1 MWIEPKTNWLE
12 TDYFNYT
19 DYNRI
24 KNNIDYLRELALSL
38 YKNFPFEKFGSDKT
52 GYHDIPYADEFNLIE
67 RDLEYIRKGTYDFF
81 VKEMK
86 EWKENQPTPTYQD
99 FNRIESACLNLYNGL
114 TSQMENKKRLG
125 IRLGYQ
131 KGMIKV

>member
-24 KNNIDYLRELALSL
+24 KNNIDFLRVLAISL
-38 YKNFPFEKFGSDKT
+38 YEDFPFENLGSDKT
-52 GYHDIPYADEFNLIE
+52 GYQDIPYADEFNLIE
-67 RDLEYIRKGTYDFF
+67 RDLEAIRKGTYDFF
-81 VKEMK
+81 VKGLK
-86 EWKENQPTPTYQD
+86 EWRDNQPTPTYND

-114 TSQMENKKRLG
+114 ISQIENKKRLG